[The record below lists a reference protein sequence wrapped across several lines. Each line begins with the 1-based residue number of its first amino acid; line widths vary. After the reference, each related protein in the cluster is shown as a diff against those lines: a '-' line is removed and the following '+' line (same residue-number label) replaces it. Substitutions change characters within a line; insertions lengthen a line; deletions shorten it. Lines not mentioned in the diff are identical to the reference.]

1 MARRHKIET
10 AAVENAM
17 EFNNPFANL
26 QIDNLPLGDH
36 SAPTKAPEPVRAKPA
51 PGRVVLRRETA
62 HRGGKIVI
70 VIHDFA
76 PHISTQSIEDL
87 GRRLRSA
94 CGCGG
99 TTRERTIEIQGN
111 QVDRIR
117 SLLEDEGFR
126 VAGVKA

>member
-1 MARRHKIET
+1 MAKKDKIEIT
-10 AAVENAM
+10 TENSVEL
-17 EFNNPFANL
+17 NNPFADL
-26 QIDNLPLGDH
+26 QIDNLPLGESSPPPTPPPAKAK
-36 SAPTKAPEPVRAKPA
+36 SAQ
-51 PGRVVLRRETA
+51 GRVVLRRETA

-76 PHISTQSIEDL
+76 PFISNQSIEDL
-87 GRRLRSA
+87 GRKLRSA

-99 TTRERTIEIQGN
+99 TTRQRTIEIQGN

-117 SLLEDEGFR
+117 SLLEQEGFR

>member
-1 MARRHKIET
+1 MARKVKFELMT
-10 AAVENAM
+10 EDPP
-17 EFNNPFANL
+17 EFNNPFADL
-26 QIDNLPLGDH
+26 QIDNLPLGDTNPPPP
-36 SAPTKAPEPVRAKPA
+36 AKAKPA
-51 PGRVVLRRETA
+51 LGRVVLRRETA

-76 PHISTQSIEDL
+76 PCISNQSIEDL

-99 TTRERTIEIQGN
+99 TTRQRTIELQGN
-111 QVDRIR
+111 QVDRVR
-117 SLLEDEGFR
+117 TLLEQEGFR

>member
-1 MARRHKIET
+1 MARKDRIEVM
-10 AAVENAM
+10 AENPF
-17 EFNNPFANL
+17 EFNNPFAGL
-26 QIDNLPLGDH
+26 QIDNLPLGDSEPPPAAEPPKAK
-36 SAPTKAPEPVRAKPA
+36 SAL
-51 PGRVVLRRETA
+51 GRVVLRRETA

-76 PHISTQSIEDL
+76 PFISTQSIENL
-87 GRRLRSA
+87 ARKLRSA

-99 TTRERTIEIQGN
+99 TTRQRTIEIQGN

-117 SLLEDEGFR
+117 SLLEQEGFR

>member
-1 MARRHKIET
+1 MARKDKIEAT
-10 AAVENAM
+10 VENPF
-17 EFNNPFANL
+17 ELNNPFADL
-26 QIDNLPLGDH
+26 QIDNLPLGE
-36 SAPTKAPEPVRAKPA
+36 SCQASKTGPA
-51 PGRVVLRRETA
+51 QGRVVLRRETA

-76 PHISTQSIEDL
+76 SHISNQSIEDL
-87 GRRLRSA
+87 ARKLRSA

-99 TTRERTIEIQGN
+99 TTRQRTIEIQGN

-117 SLLEDEGFR
+117 SLLEQEGYH

>member
-1 MARRHKIET
+1 MARKDRIEVT
-10 AAVENAM
+10 TENQL
-17 EFNNPFANL
+17 ELGNPFADL
-26 QIDNLPLGDH
+26 QIDNLPLGEA
-36 SAPTKAPEPVRAKPA
+36 SPPPPPLKAKPA
-51 PGRVVLRRETA
+51 RGRVVLRRETA

-76 PHISTQSIEDL
+76 PHISNQSIEDL
-87 GRRLRSA
+87 ARKLRSA

-99 TTRERTIEIQGN
+99 TTRQRSIEIQGN

-117 SLLEDEGFR
+117 SLLEQEGFR

>member
-1 MARRHKIET
+1 MARKDRIEVT
-10 AAVENAM
+10 TENAL
-17 EFNNPFANL
+17 ELGNPFADL
-26 QIDNLPLGDH
+26 QIDNLPLGEA
-36 SAPTKAPEPVRAKPA
+36 SPPPPA
-51 PGRVVLRRETA
+51 PKAVAARGRVVLRRETA

-76 PHISTQSIEDL
+76 PHISNQSIEDL
-87 GRRLRSA
+87 ARKLRSA

-99 TTRERTIEIQGN
+99 TTRQRCIEIQGN

-117 SLLEDEGFR
+117 SLLEQEGFR

>member
-1 MARRHKIET
+1 MARKDKIEVAT
-10 AAVENAM
+10 ENPF
-17 EFNNPFANL
+17 ELNNPFAEL
-26 QIDNLPLGDH
+26 QIDNLPLGEAGPPAAA
-36 SAPTKAPEPVRAKPA
+36 SPAKARSTL
-51 PGRVVLRRETA
+51 GRVVLRRETA

-76 PHISTQSIEDL
+76 PFISTRSIEDL
-87 GRRLRSA
+87 ARKLRSA

-99 TTRERTIEIQGN
+99 TTRQRTIEIQGN

-117 SLLEDEGFR
+117 SMLEKEGFR

>member
-1 MARRHKIET
+1 MARKDRVE
-10 AAVENAM
+10 AATENVF
-17 EFNNPFANL
+17 ELNNPFADL
-26 QIDNLPLGDH
+26 QIDNLPLGESSPPAAP
-36 SAPTKAPEPVRAKPA
+36 SAPKAKSAL
-51 PGRVVLRRETA
+51 GRVVLRRETA

-76 PHISTQSIEDL
+76 PFISTRSIEDL
-87 GRRLRSA
+87 ARKLRSA

-99 TTRERTIEIQGN
+99 TTRQRTIEIQGN

-117 SLLEDEGFR
+117 SLLEQEGFR